1 MHQRSFLLLLF
12 FLFLSLLVSATET
25 QARKIQVRG
34 DQGFA
39 PFEYLDETGAPAGFD
54 VDILQAVA
62 EVMNLDVEL
71 RLGKWDDVRNE
82 LEQGQIDALAGMRY
96 SEERAATVDFSTP
109 YLINT
114 SAIFVRSDS
123 PIQSFEDLRGKKIL
137 IQQGDI
143 MDDYINDINLT
154 ANIVFV
160 GNQTEAL
167 KLLASGEYDAAL
179 CSRLRGLYL
188 VSQLKLD
195 NLTVVGRK
203 LAAGPY
209 GFAVAKGNR
218 DLLTQFNEGLRIL
231 KATGRYD
238 EIYQRW
244 FGLYEKQTFNWDL
257 FRYAVWI
264 LGPILLLLGV
274 ATTWSWTLKKQ
285 VALKTREL
293 GDQFEKRQ
301 QAEARLESEKRFRQ
315 LIDASPV
322 PIVTIGSDQRLLY
335 VNNKFSELFGY
346 SLEDLTDTA
355 SWWAL
360 ACPDPNQRQ
369 AAQDAWQDCFDGCDP
384 ESLASESFEVDV
396 SCQDGSICHVVC
408 RHAAIEG
415 LHVLVF
421 NDITKRKLAEKALEE
436 RGRIEALI
444 SDISTRFINLS
455 FDKLGPEIDLAL
467 QQIGQQIGFDRC
479 YVFELDANGLTMTN
493 THEWCAKDI
502 ESHLSRLQK
511 VPRDGFSWY
520 LQELSEKGFFYCPS
534 VASLGPEAQV
544 EREEWLR
551 EDIQSLIT
559 VPMLLKGEMV
569 GFIGLDSVKRERSC
583 SRDILFLL
591 RIVGECFASA
601 LEHRR
606 LDQKLHSAHQRLQ
619 DIIDFLP
626 DATFV
631 VDKGGTVVAWNRAM
645 EKMTGVSKEQMLG
658 QGNYAYSEA
667 FYGERRPTLIDLVQN
682 PDPGQK
688 LDFTGM
694 DENSHALFDELY
706 LPRLY
711 GGKGAYVSA
720 KASPLYD
727 RNGTFSGA
735 IESIHDISDRK
746 EAEEKLEASNRE
758 LEAFV
763 YTVSHDL
770 RTPLTPI
777 IGYADFLSETYHDQ
791 LDDQALSCLSEISTA
806 GNKMLNL
813 MEDLL
818 ELATVG
824 NLEMPQQP
832 VDAGAVVEEVLE
844 ALAKQIAR
852 EEVQVTVTTLP
863 MIRVPRTLLY
873 QVFSNLISN
882 AIRYAGK
889 QGSPI
894 ELGGECHAD
903 SLSIFVR
910 DHGPGIPSSEREH
923 VFEAFYRGTSAR
935 NSVGSGVGLATV
947 QKIARLYGG
956 KARVEE
962 TPGGG
967 ATFLLEMQ
975 EESICTEHPPDW
987 NIDNDSAS
995 ARVVE
1000 PGTSHH
1006 STKNRNSL

>member
-1 MHQRSFLLLLF
+1 MYKHSFLLFLTL
-12 FLFLSLLVSATET
+12 LFLSLVGSASET
-25 QARKIQVRG
+25 LAQKIQVRG
-34 DQGFA
+34 DIGFA
-39 PFEYLDETGAPAGFD
+39 PFEYLDETGTPAGFD

-71 RLGKWDDVRNE
+71 SLGKWENVRSE
-82 LEQGQIDALAGMRY
+82 LEQGQIDALIGMRY

-123 PIQSFEDLRGKKIL
+123 SIQSLEDLRGKKVI
-137 IQQGDI
+137 IQRGDI
-143 MDDYINDINLT
+143 MDDYIQDINLT
-154 ANIVFV
+154 ASIVFV

-167 KLLASGEYDAAL
+167 KLLASGEHDAAL
-179 CSRLRGLYL
+179 CSRLRGLFL
-188 VSQLKLD
+188 VSQMKLD
-195 NLTVVGRK
+195 NITVVGRK

-209 GFAVAKGNR
+209 GFAVAKGNS
-218 DLLTQFNEGLRIL
+218 DLLTQINEGLRIL

-244 FGLYEKQTFNWDL
+244 FGLYEKKTFYWDL
-257 FRYAVWI
+257 FRYAVWV
-264 LGPILLLLGV
+264 LGPLLLLLGA
-274 ATTWSWTLKKQ
+274 ATIWSWTLKNQ

-293 GDQFEKRQ
+293 SYQFEKRQ
-301 QAEARLESEKRFRQ
+301 HAEARLESEKRFRQ
-315 LIDASPV
+315 LIEASPV

-346 SLEDLTDTA
+346 TLEELTDTA

-369 AAQDAWQDCFDGCDP
+369 AVLSAWQDCFDGRDP
-384 ESLASESFEVDV
+384 ASLASEPFEVDV
-396 SCQDGSICHVVC
+396 TCQNGSICHVVC
-408 RHAAIEG
+408 RHATIEG

-421 NDITKRKLAEKALEE
+421 NDITKRKLVETALEE
-436 RGRIEALI
+436 RGRIEAMV

-455 FDKLGPEIDLAL
+455 FDKLGPEIDRAL
-467 QQIGQQIGFDRC
+467 QQIGQQVGFDRC
-479 YVFELDANGLTMTN
+479 YVFELDADGLTMSN
-493 THEWCAKDI
+493 THEWCAKGI
-502 ESHLSRLQK
+502 ESQLPRLQE
-511 VPRDGFSWY
+511 VPWDDFSWY

-551 EDIQSLIT
+551 EGIKSLIT

-583 SRDILFLL
+583 PEEILFLL
-591 RIVGECFASA
+591 RIVGECFANA
-601 LEHRR
+601 LERR
-606 LDQKLHSAHQRLQ
+606 RVDHKLHSAHQRLQ

-631 VDKGGTVVAWNRAM
+631 VDKGGTVMAWNRAM

-667 FYGERRPTLIDLVQN
+667 LYGERRPTLIDLVQN
-682 PDPGQK
+682 PDFGHNM
-688 LDFTGM
+688 DFNEG
-694 DENSHALFDELY
+694 DENAHALFDELY

-720 KASPLYD
+720 KASPLCD
-727 RNGTFSGA
+727 RKGTFSGA
-735 IESIHDISDRK
+735 IESIRDISDRK

-777 IGYADFLSETYHDQ
+777 IGYADFLSETYRDQ
-791 LDDQALSCLSEISTA
+791 LDDQAISCLVEISTA
-806 GNKMLNL
+806 GNKMHKL

-818 ELATVG
+818 ELAKVG
-824 NLEMPQQP
+824 QLGMPQEP

-844 ALAKQIAR
+844 ALAQQIVQA
-852 EEVQVTVTTLP
+852 EVQVTVTTLP
-863 MIRVPRTLLY
+863 LIRVPRTLLY
-873 QVFSNLISN
+873 QIFSNLISN
-882 AIRYAGK
+882 AIHYAGK

-894 ELGGECHAD
+894 EVGGECHAN
-903 SLSIFVR
+903 SLSLYVR
-910 DHGPGIPSSEREH
+910 DHGPGIPSTERERI
-923 VFEAFYRGTSAR
+923 FEAFYRGSSAR
-935 NSVGSGVGLATV
+935 DSAGSGVGLATV

-975 EESICTEHPPDW
+975 EDSICTEQSIGGAAGQAAGSDQ
-987 NIDNDSAS
+987 
-995 ARVVE
+995 
-1000 PGTSHH
+1000 T
-1006 STKNRNSL
+1006 NSL

>member
-1 MHQRSFLLLLF
+1 MKKRSILLLIALV
-12 FLFLSLLVSATET
+12 LLSPVGSVTET
-25 QARKIQVRG
+25 QAKKIQVRG
-34 DQGFA
+34 DKGYA

-54 VDILQAVA
+54 IDILQAVA
-62 EVMNLDVEL
+62 EVMNLDVAL
-71 RLGKWDDVRNE
+71 SLGKWEDVRSE

-96 SEERAATVDFSTP
+96 SEERAAKVAFSTP

-114 SAIFVRSDS
+114 SAIFVRAGSS
-123 PIQSFEDLRGKKIL
+123 IRSFEDLRGKRII

-143 MDDYINDINLT
+143 MDDYIQDINLT
-154 ANIVFV
+154 ASIVLV

-167 KLLASGEYDAAL
+167 KLLASGEHDAAL

-188 VSQLKLD
+188 VNQLKLD
-195 NLTVVGRK
+195 NITVVGRK

-209 GFAVAKGNR
+209 GFAVAKGNN
-218 DLLTQFNEGLRIL
+218 DLLAQLNEGLRIL

-238 EIYQRW
+238 EIYQHW
-244 FGLYEKQTFNWDL
+244 FGLYEKKTFYRDL

-264 LGPILLLLGV
+264 LGPILLLLGA

-293 GDQFEKRQ
+293 GDQFAKRQ
-301 QAEARLESEKRFRQ
+301 QAESRLESEKRFRQ

-346 SLEDLTDTA
+346 SLEDLRDMP

-360 ACPDPNQRQ
+360 ACPNPNQRQ
-369 AAQDAWQDCFDGCDP
+369 AALDAWQNCFGGSDP
-384 ESLASESFEVDV
+384 ALLASEPFEVDV
-396 SCQDGSICHVVC
+396 TCQSGSICHVVC
-408 RHAAIEG
+408 RHAAIEEF
-415 LHVLVF
+415 HVLVF
-421 NDITKRKLAEKALEE
+421 NDITKRKRAEKALEE
-436 RGRIEALI
+436 RGQIEAII

-455 FDKLGPEIDLAL
+455 FDKLGPEIDRAL
-467 QQIGQQIGFDRC
+467 QQIGQQIGFDRS

-493 THEWCAKDI
+493 THEWCAKGV
-502 ESHLSRLQK
+502 ESQLSRLQK
-511 VPRDGFSWY
+511 VPLKAFSWY
-520 LQELSEKGFFYCPS
+520 LKELSDKGFFYCPS
-534 VASLGPEAQV
+534 VASLDHAAQ
-544 EREEWLR
+544 EEQEEWLR

-569 GFIGLDSVKRERSC
+569 GFIGLDSVKSERSC

-658 QGNYAYSEA
+658 QGNYAYSEV
-667 FYGERRPTLIDLVQN
+667 FYGERRSTLIDLVKSQESE
-682 PDPGQK
+682 PERA
-688 LDFTGM
+688 FTEI
-694 DENSHALFDELY
+694 DENSHALFAELY
-706 LPRLY
+706 MPGLY

-720 KASPLYD
+720 KASPLFD
-727 RNGTFSGA
+727 RKGNFSGA
-735 IESIHDISDRK
+735 IESIRDISDQK
-746 EAEEKLEASNRE
+746 EAEEQLEASNRE

-777 IGYADFLSETYHDQ
+777 IGYADYLSDTYSDQ
-791 LDDQALSCLSEISTA
+791 LDEEALSCLAEISTA
-806 GNKMLNL
+806 GNKMLRL

-818 ELATVG
+818 ELATIG
-824 NLEMPQQP
+824 QLEMPQEP
-832 VDAGAVVEEVLE
+832 VDAGSVVEEVLE
-844 ALAKQIAR
+844 ALAQHIAR
-852 EEVQVTVTTLP
+852 AEVQVTVTPLP
-863 MIRVPRTLLY
+863 MVRVPRTLLY

-894 ELGGECHAD
+894 EIGGECYAD
-903 SLSIFVR
+903 SLSLYVR
-910 DHGPGIPSSEREH
+910 DHGPGVPSAESEQI
-923 VFEAFYRGTSAR
+923 FEAFYRGSPSKNSA
-935 NSVGSGVGLATV
+935 GSGVGLATV
-947 QKIARLYGG
+947 QKIAWLYGG

-967 ATFLLEMQ
+967 ATFVLEMQ
-975 EESICTEHPPDW
+975 EESICFD
-987 NIDNDSAS
+987 
-995 ARVVE
+995 E
-1000 PGTSHH
+1000 PQS
-1006 STKNRNSL
+1006 SLNG

>member
-1 MHQRSFLLLLF
+1 MYKRSFLLLFTL
-12 FLFLSLLVSATET
+12 LFLSLVGSATET
-25 QARKIQVRG
+25 QAQKIQFRG
-34 DQGFA
+34 DKGFA
-39 PFEYLDETGAPAGFD
+39 PFEYLNETGAPAGFD
-54 VDILQAVA
+54 VDILRAVA

-71 RLGKWDDVRNE
+71 SLGNWEHVRSE
-82 LEQGQIDALAGMRY
+82 LERGQIDALIGMRY

-123 PIQSFEDLRGKKIL
+123 SIQSFEDLRGKKII
-137 IQQGDI
+137 IQRGDI
-143 MDDYINDINLT
+143 MDDYIQDINLT
-154 ANIVFV
+154 ASIVFV
-160 GNQTEAL
+160 DDQIEAL
-167 KLLASGEYDAAL
+167 KLLASGEHDAAL

-195 NLTVVGRK
+195 NVTVVGRE

-209 GFAVAKGNR
+209 GFAVAKGNS
-218 DLLTQFNEGLRIL
+218 DLLTQLNEGLRIL
-231 KATGRYD
+231 KSTGRYD

-244 FGLYEKQTFNWDL
+244 FGLYEKKTFYWDL
-257 FRYAVWI
+257 FRYAVWV
-264 LGPILLLLGV
+264 LGPLLLLLGA

-293 GDQFEKRQ
+293 SDQFEKRQ
-301 QAEARLESEKRFRQ
+301 HAEARLESEKRFRQ
-315 LIDASPV
+315 LIEASPV
-322 PIVTIGSDQRLLY
+322 PIVTIGSDQRMLY

-346 SLEDLTDTA
+346 TLEDLTDTA

-360 ACPDPNQRQ
+360 VCPDLNQRQ
-369 AAQDAWQDCFDGCDP
+369 AVVSAWKDCFDGRGP
-384 ESLASESFEVDV
+384 ASSASESFEVDV
-396 SCQDGSICHVVC
+396 TCQNGSVCHVVC

-421 NDITKRKLAEKALEE
+421 NDITKRKLAETALEE
-436 RGRIEALI
+436 RGRIEAI
-444 SDISTRFINLS
+444 VSDISTRFINLS
-455 FDKLGPEIDLAL
+455 FDKLGPEIDRAL

-479 YVFELDANGLTMTN
+479 YVFELDANGLTMSN
-493 THEWCAKDI
+493 THEWCAKGI
-502 ESHLSRLQK
+502 ESHLARLQK
-511 VPRDGFSWY
+511 IPWNDFSWY

-534 VASLGPEAQV
+534 VASLGSEAHV

-551 EDIQSLIT
+551 EGIKSLIT

-583 SRDILFLL
+583 PEEILFFL
-591 RIVGECFASA
+591 RIVGECFANA

-606 LDQKLHSAHQRLQ
+606 LDHKLHSAHQRLQ

-631 VDKGGTVVAWNRAM
+631 VDKGGTVMAWNRAM

-667 FYGERRPTLIDLVQN
+667 LYGERRPTLIDLVQN
-682 PDPGQK
+682 PDFGQNM
-688 LDFTGM
+688 DFREG
-694 DENSHALFDELY
+694 DENAHALFEEVY

-720 KASPLYD
+720 KASPLCD
-727 RNGTFSGA
+727 RKGTFSGA
-735 IESIHDISDRK
+735 IESIRDISERK

-777 IGYADFLSETYHDQ
+777 IGYAEFLSETYRDQ
-791 LDDQALSCLSEISTA
+791 LDDQAISCLTEISSS
-806 GNKMLNL
+806 GNKMHKL

-818 ELATVG
+818 ELAKIG
-824 NLEMPQQP
+824 QLDMPREP
-832 VDAGAVVEEVLE
+832 VDAGDVVDEVLE
-844 ALAKQIAR
+844 ALAQQIVRA
-852 EEVQVTVTTLP
+852 EVQITVTTLP
-863 MIRVPRTLLY
+863 MIRLPRTLLY
-873 QVFSNLISN
+873 QIFSNLISN
-882 AIRYAGK
+882 AIHYAGK

-894 ELGGECHAD
+894 EIGGECHAD
-903 SLSIFVR
+903 SLSLYVR
-910 DHGPGIPSSEREH
+910 DHGPGIPSTEREH
-923 VFEAFYRGTSAR
+923 VFEAFYRGSSAR
-935 NSVGSGVGLATV
+935 DSAGSGVGLATV

-975 EESICTEHPPDW
+975 EDSICAEQP
-987 NIDNDSAS
+987 IS
-995 ARVVE
+995 
-1000 PGTSHH
+1000 
-1006 STKNRNSL
+1006 